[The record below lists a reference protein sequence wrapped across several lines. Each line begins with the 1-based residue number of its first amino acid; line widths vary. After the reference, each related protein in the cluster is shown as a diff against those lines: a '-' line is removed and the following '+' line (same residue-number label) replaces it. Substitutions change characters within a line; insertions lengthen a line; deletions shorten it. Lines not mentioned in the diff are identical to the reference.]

1 MVYGRRV
8 GDRTLELEASGA
20 LQNASLVMRDRQTDS
35 WWSLMSSDA
44 IAGPLEGTR
53 LEELPVGE
61 KTTWGAWR
69 AAHPDTLVLSVD
81 GVEHVASNPYDRY
94 VDSPET
100 YRDVDPADDRLPAK
114 EPIFALR
121 FDGRA
126 WAVPHR
132 VAEGGVLL
140 DLPGAGIKL
149 LLFREPGASVYA
161 STEAWLVKSRAAA
174 GKTIEALRRS
184 AKSEGPGIAPVTD
197 GFDTFW
203 YTWVGVH
210 RDTHVLQP

>member
-1 MVYGRRV
+1 MK
-8 GDRTLELEASGA
+8 
-20 LQNASLVMRDRQTDS
+20 
-35 WWSLMSSDA
+35 
-44 IAGPLEGTR
+44 GTR

-69 AAHPDTLVLSVD
+69 EQHPDTLVLSVD
-81 GVEHVASNPYDRY
+81 GVEHIASNPYDRY
-94 VDSPET
+94 FDSAET
-100 YRDVDPADDRLPAK
+100 FRNIGSADNRLPPK

-121 FDGRA
+121 HAGQA

-132 VAEGGVLL
+132 VAEEGALL
-140 DLPGAGIKL
+140 DLPGGEAKL
-149 LLFREPGASVYA
+149 LLFREPGAPVYA
-161 STEAWLVKSRAAA
+161 STEAWLVEPEAAA
-174 GKTIEALRRS
+174 GKTVDALRRS
-184 AKSEGPGIAPVTD
+184 AKSRGPGITPVAD